1 MPEGLAPET
10 VPPLMCAGIT
20 TYSPLKFYGVGPG
33 KKVGVAGLGGLGHVA
48 VQLAAAMGA
57 EVTVFSSTP
66 EKEADAKRFGATAFV
81 LHTDPSALE
90 PLAETLDLVLITI
103 PQPFDVNPFV
113 SVSKRDG
120 TACVVGAIQPL
131 ATPIDTTELTARRR
145 AVSGSILGG
154 LAESRELLTFCAE
167 HKIAAEVEVIPLGG
181 VNDATPI
188 RRGGARGP
196 GALPLRHRRRGLGG
210 WVG

>member
-66 EKEADAKRFGATAFV
+66 EKEADAKRYSATALQRYSV
-81 LHTDPSALE
+81 RTPHR
-90 PLAETLDLVLITI
+90 PLGARASGRNARFGPHHHPAAVRR
-103 PQPFDVNPFV
+103 QPVRERV
-113 SVSKRDG
+113 K
-120 TACVVGAIQPL
+120 
-131 ATPIDTTELTARRR
+131 ARRH
-145 AVSGSILGG
+145 G
-154 LAESRELLTFCAE
+154 L
-167 HKIAAEVEVIPLGG
+167 
-181 VNDATPI
+181 
-188 RRGGARGP
+188 
-196 GALPLRHRRRGLGG
+196 RRRGDSAARDAD
-210 WVG
+210 